1 MEKQVYAIPLV
12 KVPVVLDTLYYYG
25 NPKALRIKAPSHEK
39 AIATAWRYC
48 AYHTKNSNAKAC
60 SDSSRAKCIYV
71 VVGSIVKYTVSFT
84 HPDLEVLTTTS
95 NDFKTQLLKDRCF
108 RRRLHGEAIHQ
119 FTSLAETT
127 GNTFKQKL
135 GFYSDK
141 KLRSDI
147 ERWLS
152 VAQKCNEVLDYCVQ
166 TENIDDVCEIANIL
180 GRKFR

>member
-25 NPKALRIKAPSHEK
+25 NPKALRIKAPSREK

-48 AYHTKNSNAKAC
+48 TYHTKNSNAKAC
-60 SDSSRAKCIYV
+60 SDSSIVKYIYAV
-71 VVGSIVKYTVSFT
+71 VSSMVKYTVSFT
-84 HPDLEVLTTTS
+84 HPDLEVLTATS
-95 NDFKTQLLKDRCF
+95 NDFKTQLLRGRCF
-108 RRRLHGEAIHQ
+108 RRRLHSEAIHQ

-166 TENIDDVCEIANIL
+166 TENIDDVCEIANVL

>member
-119 FTSLAETT
+119 RTSLAETT
-127 GNTFKQKL
+127 GNTFKQELK
-135 GFYSDK
+135 FYSDK
-141 KLRSDI
+141 KFRSDI

-166 TENIDDVCEIANIL
+166 TENIDDVCEIANVL

>member
-141 KLRSDI
+141 ELRSDI

>member
-25 NPKALRIKAPSHEK
+25 NPKALRIKAPSREK

-60 SDSSRAKCIYV
+60 SDSSRAECIYAV
-71 VVGSIVKYTVSFT
+71 VSSMVKYTVSFT
-84 HPDLEVLTTTS
+84 HPDVDVLDSTS
-95 NDFKTQLLKDRCF
+95 IDFKTQLLKDRCF
-108 RRRLHGEAIHQ
+108 RRRLHSEAIHQ
-119 FTSLAETT
+119 RTSLAETT
-127 GNTFKQKL
+127 GNTFKQELK
-135 GFYSDK
+135 FYSDK

-166 TENIDDVCEIANIL
+166 TENIDDVCEIANVL